1 MSVSVFMF
9 LPPLQGLGLGIYF
22 VIDFFVKHKVNSF
35 LLLFSPLIVKDHCI
49 RFFGEKQ
56 QGREAINLTAAG
68 RRELGKRER
77 EEAMPFL
84 VRVPEAP

>member
-1 MSVSVFMF
+1 M
-9 LPPLQGLGLGIYF
+9 
-22 VIDFFVKHKVNSF
+22 
-35 LLLFSPLIVKDHCI
+35 VKDHCI

-56 QGREAINLTAAG
+56 QGREAVNLTAAG
-68 RRELGKRER
+68 RREPGRGKR